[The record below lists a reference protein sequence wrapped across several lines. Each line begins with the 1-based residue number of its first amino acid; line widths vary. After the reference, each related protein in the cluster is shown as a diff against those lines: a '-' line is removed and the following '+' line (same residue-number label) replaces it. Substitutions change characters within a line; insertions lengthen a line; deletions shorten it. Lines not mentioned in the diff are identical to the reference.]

1 MGKTMNSFMNWLFE
15 PLKDLTPEK
24 SYGKSNFK
32 LYAPLCSIVDEIPI
46 KSIIKNEVFRPSTFS
61 EYIGQRKN
69 KEIIKTYING
79 IKERN
84 KIFPHMI
91 ITGASGSGKTTLAK
105 IMANELKVNFE
116 ECVASDLINVDII
129 LERLKLVK
137 GGILFLDEIHSIPI
151 EIAEKMYSLMEDFS
165 YNGKS
170 IQPFTLIGATTE
182 YGEMLQKKKPF
193 CKRFKL
199 VIDLD
204 LEKYTLEDLTQIS
217 KQYKERAFPS
227 DKVNED
233 FYATVAINC
242 RNNPRALINLLEAG
256 VYFNGN
262 LKKVL
267 ESFGIIK
274 NGFTA
279 RDLIVL
285 KYIALNKNGVGLQ
298 TLANYLVTPQL
309 NYVYNIEPY
318 LLENELILKTGKGRT
333 ITNKGIE
340 FIKILEKE
348 NESCFN
354 K

>member
-1 MGKTMNSFMNWLFE
+1 MNEITNKFMNWLFE

-24 SYGKSNFK
+24 SYGKSDFK
-32 LYAPLCSIVDEIPI
+32 LCVPLDQTIEHKLST
-46 KSIIKNEVFRPSTFS
+46 KSILKNEVFRPSTFS

-69 KEIIKTYING
+69 KEIIKTYISG

-91 ITGASGSGKTTLAK
+91 ITGASGAGKTTLAK

-116 ECVASDLINVDII
+116 ECVASDLINVNII
-129 LERLKLVK
+129 LEKLKVVN
-137 GGILFLDEIHSIPI
+137 GGILFLDEIHSV
-151 EIAEKMYSLMEDFS
+151 EVEVAEKMYSLMEDFK
-165 YNGKS
+165 YNGKD
-170 IQPFTLIGATTE
+170 IQYFTLIGATTE

-204 LEKYTLEDLTQIS
+204 LEKYTLEDLMLIA
-217 KQYKERAFPS
+217 KQYKERVFS
-227 DKVNED
+227 NDKVNVD
-233 FYATVAINC
+233 FYVTVAVNC

-256 VYFNGN
+256 IYFNGN
-262 LKKVL
+262 LKGVL

-274 NGFTA
+274 NGFTH
-279 RDLIVL
+279 RDLTIL

-318 LLENELILKTGKGRT
+318 LLENELILKTGKGRM
-333 ITNKGIE
+333 ITDRGIE

-348 NESCFN
+348 NE
-354 K
+354 KM